1 MYSWER
7 QGHNDFMS
15 AIIYAMLPSQRFII
29 INQLYFAIQ
38 MISIRPQK
46 LEANLTLA
54 SENAQYTH
62 TKLDTQINNYINQIF
77 LDLSILNI
85 L

>member
-1 MYSWER
+1 M
-7 QGHNDFMS
+7 
-15 AIIYAMLPSQRFII
+15 I

-54 SENAQYTH
+54 SEDAQYTY
-62 TKLDTQINNYINQIF
+62 TELDTQTNNHINQIF